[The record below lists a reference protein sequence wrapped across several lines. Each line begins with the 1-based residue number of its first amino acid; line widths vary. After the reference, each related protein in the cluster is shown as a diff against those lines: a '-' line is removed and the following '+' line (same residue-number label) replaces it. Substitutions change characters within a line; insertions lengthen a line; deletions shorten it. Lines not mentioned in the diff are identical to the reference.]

1 MPRLT
6 PELITHLC
14 VVAILLSVFYFLL
27 KPKKQGFQRHEHDAE
42 VNTSCTN
49 DYHAVKLRLDDCDT
63 IGMCSKVDQEIEVFY
78 DIYYQCTDKELIDN
92 YYVDLIT
99 QLTDI
104 KIRLRSTGSEFLK
117 PNY

>member
-27 KPKKQGFQRHEHDAE
+27 KPKKQRHRHEQDAE
-42 VNTSCTN
+42 VNNACTN

-78 DIYYQCTDKELIDN
+78 DIYYQSADKELIDN
-92 YYVDLIT
+92 YYVNLTT

-104 KIRLRSTGSEFLK
+104 KIRLRGLEFSQT
-117 PNY
+117 